1 MIRSLS
7 HLLLLTI
14 VVLACHEQGA
24 NGTESRADHDSAS
37 TTPIEDSN
45 HHSATSA
52 SAITRPL
59 IGTWARVGDAHT
71 MSFRLSKDSLYYPN
85 NTDGFLYKA
94 TPDSIHF
101 YMEGYVNDFAW
112 RLRSRD
118 TLEMIVDTAQSFF
131 YYRMK

>member
-14 VVLACHEQGA
+14 VVLACQEQGA

-37 TTPIEDSN
+37 KAPIDDPN
-45 HHSATSA
+45 QQSATI

-59 IGTWARVGDAHT
+59 IGTWARIGDTQT

-85 NTDGFLYKA
+85 NTDGFLYRA

-112 RLRSRD
+112 RMKSKD